1 MEQVL
6 KVNKKQLEFLM
17 TVLENKADYLNK
29 HGFGYNSGFRAT
41 FQAGRGTGKTNLIM
55 RLLAECS
62 FELPRGKF
70 GIASL
75 TYAHVQNVVL
85 SQCRKVWEEYGL
97 YEYDA
102 KVRPWGHYVVN
113 RRPPADWDKPLE
125 GVEKYD
131 NVITFCNGF
140 SLVMLSADTPEFAR
154 GLNLDGLM
162 MDESFL
168 LTEQFYNAVLRK
180 TVRANKYAFR
190 DPRPERK
197 GLNHPLHWLICD
209 FTSGAWTPEQQWIYR
224 TEDLMKE
231 DPTKYYFLTAN
242 AYDNLEN
249 LPGDYIENERQS
261 ATSDIAF
268 RIEVLNERVSLKG
281 NNFYPTFSRATHT
294 YFKAY
299 DYRFNP
305 NTYLTEYTRIDY
317 SLDKTLDIGFDFNA
331 KFTSMLIAQDH
342 SDENQYRFVDAL
354 HVKQSNDFTIIE
366 QIAYDFC
373 KKYANHRNKKVSVY
387 GDRSGNRQDAGMK
400 KTYYETIFDIL
411 RKEGW
416 RVTNR
421 VQSTYP
427 PYSTR
432 YQVINSILAGD
443 NYTGPS
449 ITFNQETCMDA
460 IISIENA
467 PIFQDNFE
475 KDKRSE
481 KNEKIDQRFATHFSD
496 IFDYMIFAK
505 FKRFT
510 NSSRRSAVMP
520 VSR

>member
-17 TVLENKADYLNK
+17 TVLENRADYLNDL
-29 HGFGYNSGFRAT
+29 GFGYNSGFRAT

-97 YEYDA
+97 YEYDL

-140 SLVMLSADTPEFAR
+140 TLVMLSADTPEFAR

-168 LTEQFYNAVLRK
+168 LSEQFYNAVLRK
-180 TVRANKYAFR
+180 TVRANKYAYK
-190 DPRPERK
+190 DPRPDRR

-224 TEDLMKE
+224 TEDLMKQ
-231 DPTKYYFLTAN
+231 DPTKYYFLQAN
-242 AYDNLEN
+242 AFDNLEN

-268 RIEVLNERVSLKG
+268 RIEVLNERVALKG
-281 NNFYPTFSRATHT
+281 NNFYPTFNRQLHT
-294 YFKAY
+294 YLNTY
-299 DYRFNP
+299 EYRFNEATAVME
-305 NTYLTEYTRIDY
+305 NRRVDY
-317 SLDKTLDIGFDFNA
+317 SLDRPLDIGFDFNA
-331 KFTSMLIAQDH
+331 KFTSMLVAQDQ
-342 SDENQYRFVDAL
+342 SDENEYRFIDAI
-354 HVKQSNDFTIIE
+354 HVKQSEKFTIIE
-366 QIAYDFC
+366 QIAHDFC
-373 KKYANHRNKKVSVY
+373 ERFKHHRNKRLNVY

-411 RKEGW
+411 RSEGW

-432 YQVINSILAGD
+432 YQVVNAILSVD
-443 NYTGPS
+443 KYSGPKP
-449 ITFNQETCMDA
+449 TFNQVTCMDA

-481 KNEKIDQRFATHFSD
+481 KNDKIDQRFATHFSD

-505 FKRFT
+505 FKRFV
-510 NSSRRSAVMP
+510 NASSRSRSMP
-520 VSR
+520 ETR